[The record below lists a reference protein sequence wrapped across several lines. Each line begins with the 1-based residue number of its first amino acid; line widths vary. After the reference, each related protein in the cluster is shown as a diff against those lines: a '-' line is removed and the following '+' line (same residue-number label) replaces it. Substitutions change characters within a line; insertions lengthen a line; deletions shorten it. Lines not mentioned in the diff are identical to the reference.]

1 MITTVREFL
10 SYAKPLG
17 YRPIL
22 NIRGVAFVKEFSMV
36 NKLTRGSIS
45 YTRKE
50 TDEQNNRIYIII

>member
-10 SYAKPLG
+10 RKTTRVSS
-17 YRPIL
+17 
-22 NIRGVAFVKEFSMV
+22 NIKHQKSIAFVKEFSMV
-36 NKLTRGSIS
+36 YRLTRGSIS